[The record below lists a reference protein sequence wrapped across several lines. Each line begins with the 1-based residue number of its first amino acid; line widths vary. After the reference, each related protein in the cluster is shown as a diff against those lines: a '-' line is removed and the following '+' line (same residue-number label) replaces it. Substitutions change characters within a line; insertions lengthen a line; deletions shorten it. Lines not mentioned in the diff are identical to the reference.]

1 MNESAKNNNR
11 FIAKLGFT
19 LFVITAITALLLA
32 GVNALTA
39 DPIAQLKIEARNNAM
54 QLVMPDSTV
63 LDDQT
68 VVTEN
73 ATVYT
78 LQRSDRTFG
87 YCVEVAP
94 DGFGGP
100 INMIVGIELVHENG
114 SVIKR
119 ITGVSIVSMEETAGL
134 GTKAKDESFISQFA
148 GLTYSAILENG
159 SVNTMPS
166 NITVGRGDADIDA
179 ISGATV
185 TSKAVTKGVNIAM
198 DAIKVTTAGEGGAQ

>member
-1 MNESAKNNNR
+1 
-11 FIAKLGFT
+11 
-19 LFVITAITALLLA
+19 
-32 GVNALTA
+32 
-39 DPIAQLKIEARNNAM
+39 M

-63 LDDQT
+63 LNDQT

-78 LQRSDRTFG
+78 LQRSDGTFG

-100 INMIVGIELVHENG
+100 INMIVGIELVNENG
-114 SVIKR
+114 NIVKR

-159 SVNTMPS
+159 SVNTMNS

-179 ISGATV
+179 ISGAT
-185 TSKAVTKGVNIAM
+185 
-198 DAIKVTTAGEGGAQ
+198 